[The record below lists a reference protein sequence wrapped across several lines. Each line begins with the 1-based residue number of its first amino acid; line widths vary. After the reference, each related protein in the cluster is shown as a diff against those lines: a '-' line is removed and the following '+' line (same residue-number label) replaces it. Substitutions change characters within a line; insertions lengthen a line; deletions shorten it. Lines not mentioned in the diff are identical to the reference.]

1 MGSVA
6 LVDAD
11 KMEPV
16 SGLDR
21 PRLFAKWQG
30 SQLDWKAIAKGIGQI
45 DRGRL
50 RPDIRHSQPGLAGRR
65 DRATAAQGSQ
75 CCSSLPALG
84 RKKQHLLERIGLGH
98 SEKLWMITQESAQII
113 VGGRLH
119 QPAKIARH
127 R

>member
-30 SQLDWKAIAKGIGQI
+30 SQLDWKAIAKGIA
-45 DRGRL
+45 
-50 RPDIRHSQPGLAGRR
+50 PG
-65 DRATAAQGSQ
+65 
-75 CCSSLPALG
+75 
-84 RKKQHLLERIGLGH
+84 
-98 SEKLWMITQESAQII
+98 I
-113 VGGRLH
+113 VKGI
-119 QPAKIARH
+119 AKGIAKGTSKGIASNIAKAKT
-127 R
+127 